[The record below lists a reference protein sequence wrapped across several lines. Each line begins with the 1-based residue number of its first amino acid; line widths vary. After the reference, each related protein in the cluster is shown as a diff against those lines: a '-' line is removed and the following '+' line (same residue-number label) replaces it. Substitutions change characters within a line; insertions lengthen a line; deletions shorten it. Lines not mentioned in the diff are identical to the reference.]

1 MLCARPVECPRLYCK
16 DMEETPPKEVTSSL
30 LRTSD
35 RLEPRSEGSSGKA
48 TGDETTIHSEG
59 RPPSSRRDADISSNA
74 APSADPIPGG
84 GEGIT
89 FAPGTFVGPY
99 RVEAQIGAGGMGV
112 VFKARDTRL
121 NRDVALKIIHPA
133 SSNTQLEEA
142 FLREARLASSLNHPG
157 IVTIYDILFLGGLTC
172 IVMEFVSGSPLHH
185 LIPQGGLPIDRA
197 LVIGCAIGNAVA
209 AAHAAGVVH
218 RDLKPGNVLVRGDD
232 SIKIL
237 DFGLAKMMA
246 TASPDAD
253 TEALSIFHG
262 VTVGTAG
269 YMPPEQADGEEADTR
284 ADIFSFGVT
293 LYRMLTGAMPFS
305 GASSVEVLRATR
317 KQDPP
322 SMRSM
327 RPEIPQ
333 TIEMAVSR
341 SLARNAADRFQ
352 TMGELLEQLSPEI
365 TRTSAASRQPPASA
379 QYSERTIA
387 VLPLINISPDPE
399 NEYLC
404 DGLAEELIDGLSRIA
419 GLRVVSR
426 SSSFQFKGTNPD
438 VREIGQRLGVR
449 LVVNGSLR
457 RSTENIRLTVQ
468 LTQTSDGFQVWS
480 KRFDAKA
487 QDLFALQDEL
497 TTAVLEELRQQ
508 LGARFSALNA
518 VHDSPAP
525 KAYDQYLRARYAFNR
540 ETPMGFQEARDL
552 FRSATAADPNF
563 APAWIGIAETHLRL
577 EWYGLEPASEA
588 APAAK
593 SALDAALRLRPDS
606 ATGLCN
612 LAIAQAGWDW
622 DWAAA
627 GETFQ
632 RALNAGPDLA
642 MVHFHYGL
650 DFLTPQ
656 GRLQEAL
663 EEMRLAAQLDPLSAI
678 VNTAIGGCLYRMQR
692 YADAARTL
700 EATLETAPGFGHAH
714 WSLGRVLLEQG
725 FWDEAIRHFDCAAEI
740 MGHPPAALAESAY
753 CHGRMGRRDAA
764 QAAMK
769 ELRRRSEKEPVS
781 PLSEALIYAG
791 LGEDDAAMERL
802 ELAFRSRMLQLI
814 WVNVDPRFAR
824 LRNNAGFRDLISR
837 MGLPPL
843 F

>member
-1 MLCARPVECPRLYCK
+1 MGEI
-16 DMEETPPKEVTSSL
+16 PPNEVPTSPA
-30 LRTSD
+30 RTSD
-35 RLEPRSEGSSGKA
+35 RSELRPEGYSA
-48 TGDETTIHSEG
+48 QAAAEETTICSEG
-59 RPPSSRRDADISSNA
+59 HPLPSEERADISSGLE
-74 APSADPIPGG
+74 PSTDPAQSTHSGG
-84 GEGIT
+84 GEGT
-89 FAPGTFVGPY
+89 SFAPGTFVGPY
-99 RVEAQIGAGGMGV
+99 QVEARIGAGGMGV

-121 NRDVALKIIHPA
+121 NRDVALKIIRPA
-133 SSNTQLEEA
+133 SSNAQLKEA

-157 IVTIYDILFLGGLTC
+157 IVTIYDILFISGLTC
-172 IVMEFVSGSPLHH
+172 IVMEFVSGSPLHR

-197 LVIGCAIGNAVA
+197 LAIGCAIGNAVA

-218 RDLKPGNVLVRGDD
+218 RDLKPANVLVRSDD

-237 DFGLAKMMA
+237 DFGLAKMI
-246 TASPDAD
+246 TAVSPDAETD
-253 TEALSIFHG
+253 ALSIFHG
-262 VTVGTAG
+262 SAVGTVG
-269 YMPPEQADGEEADTR
+269 YMPPEQADGAQADTR
-284 ADIFSFGVT
+284 ADIFSFGVI
-293 LYRMLTGAMPFS
+293 LYRMLTGVMPFS
-305 GASSVEVLRATR
+305 GASSIDVLRATHM
-317 KQDPP
+317 QDPAL
-322 SMRSM
+322 MRGI
-327 RPEIPQ
+327 RPGIPQ
-333 TIEMAVSR
+333 TIEMAVR
-341 SLARNAADRFQ
+341 RALAPNAADRFQ
-352 TMGELLEQLSPEI
+352 TMSELLEQLSPEI
-365 TRTSAASRQPPASA
+365 SKPSAASQQPA
-379 QYSERTIA
+379 ERTIA
-387 VLPLINISPDPE
+387 VLPLVNISPDPE

-404 DGLAEELIDGLSRIA
+404 DGLAEELIDGLTRIA

-457 RSTENIRLTVQ
+457 RSAASIRLAVQ
-468 LTQTSDGFQVWS
+468 LTQASDGFQVWS

-497 TTAVLEELRQQ
+497 TSAVLEELRQQ
-508 LGARFSALNA
+508 LGARFSALNTI
-518 VHDSPAP
+518 HDSPAP
-525 KAYDQYLRARYAFNR
+525 EAYDLYLRARYAFNR

-552 FRSATAADPNF
+552 FRSAAAADPNF
-563 APAWIGIAETHLRL
+563 APAWIGIAETHMRL

-593 SALDAALRLRPDS
+593 LALDAALRLRPDS

-612 LAIAQAGWDW
+612 LAITQAGWDW

-663 EEMRLAAQLDPLSAI
+663 EELRLAGQLDPLSAI

-692 YADAARTL
+692 YPEAARTL
-700 EATLETAPGFGHAH
+700 DATLEVAPGFGHAH

-725 FWDEAIRHFDCAAEI
+725 LWDEAIRHFDRAAEI

-753 CHGRMGRRDAA
+753 CHARMGDRDEA
-764 QAAMK
+764 QAAIE
-769 ELRRRSEKEPVS
+769 ELRRRSENEPVS
-781 PLSEALIYAG
+781 PLSEALVYAG

-802 ELAFRSRMLQLI
+802 EVAFRRRMLPMI
-814 WVNVDPRFAR
+814 WVNVDPRFAA
-824 LRNNAGFRDLISR
+824 LRNNPGFRDLISR
-837 MGLPPL
+837 MGLPTL
-843 F
+843 L

>member
-1 MLCARPVECPRLYCK
+1 MSSARPVERSGLYCK
-16 DMEETPPKEVTSSL
+16 DMGQLPPKEVTTSAA
-30 LRTSD
+30 RTSD
-35 RLEPRSEGSSGKA
+35 RPEPRAEGDSVQA
-48 TGDETTIHSEG
+48 T
-59 RPPSSRRDADISSNA
+59 
-74 APSADPIPGG
+74 

-89 FAPGTFVGPY
+89 FAPGTLVGPY
-99 RVEAQIGAGGMGV
+99 RVEAPIGAGGMGV

-133 SSNTQLEEA
+133 SSNTQLQAA

-157 IVTIYDILFLGGLTC
+157 IVTIYDILFIGGLTC

-197 LVIGCAIGNAVA
+197 LAIGCAIGSAVA
-209 AAHAAGVVH
+209 AAHAAGVIH
-218 RDLKPGNVLVRGDD
+218 RDLKPANVLVRSDD

-246 TASPDAD
+246 TSSPDAD

-262 VTVGTAG
+262 SAVGTVG
-269 YMPPEQADGEEADTR
+269 YMPPEQASGEQADAR
-284 ADIFSFGVT
+284 ADIFSFGVI
-293 LYRMLTGAMPFS
+293 LYRMLTGAMPFP
-305 GASSVEVLRATR
+305 GASSVDVLHAIH
-317 KQDPP
+317 KQEPP
-322 SMRSM
+322 SMRGI

-333 TIEMAVSR
+333 SVELVVRRA
-341 SLARNAADRFQ
+341 LARNAADRFQ
-352 TMGELLEQLSPEI
+352 TMGELLEQLSPEF
-365 TRTSAASRQPPASA
+365 TTPSAASREPASSP
-379 QYSERTIA
+379 QYSERSIV
-387 VLPLINISPDPE
+387 VLPFTNISPDPE

-404 DGLAEELIDGLSRIA
+404 DGLAEELIDGLTRIG

-438 VREIGQRLGVR
+438 LREIGQRLGVR
-449 LVVNGSLR
+449 LVVNGGLR
-457 RSTENIRLTVQ
+457 RSAENIRLTVQ
-468 LTQTSDGFQVWS
+468 LTQTSDGYQVWS

-497 TTAVLEELRQQ
+497 TSAVLEELRPQ
-508 LGARFSALNA
+508 LGARFSALHA
-518 VHDSPAP
+518 VHDNPAP
-525 KAYDQYLRARYAFNR
+525 EAYDLYLRARYAFNR
-540 ETPMGFQEARDL
+540 ETPTGFQEARDL
-552 FRSATAADPNF
+552 FRSAAAADPNF

-577 EWYGLEPASEA
+577 EWYGLEPSSEA

-606 ATGLCN
+606 AAGLCS
-612 LAIAQAGWDW
+612 LAITQAGWGW

-642 MVHFHYGL
+642 MIHFHYGL

-663 EEMRLAAQLDPLSAI
+663 EEIRLAGQLDPLSAI

-692 YADAARTL
+692 YEEAARTL
-700 EATLETAPGFGHAH
+700 EATLEQTPAFGHAH

-725 FWDEAIRHFDCAAEI
+725 LWDEAIGHFDRAAEI

-753 CHGRMGRRDAA
+753 CHARMGHRDTA
-764 QAAMK
+764 QAAIQ
-769 ELRRRSEKEPVS
+769 ELRRRSGNEPVS
-781 PLSEALIYAG
+781 PLNEALVYAG

-802 ELAFRSRMLQLI
+802 ELAFRSRILQLI

-824 LRNNAGFRDLISR
+824 LRNNPDFRNLISR
-837 MGLPPL
+837 MGLPAL
-843 F
+843 L

>member
-1 MLCARPVECPRLYCK
+1 MGEI
-16 DMEETPPKEVTSSL
+16 PPAEIPASPS
-30 LRTSD
+30 RTSNGPEQ
-35 RLEPRSEGSSGKA
+35 RPEGNSVQA
-48 TGDETTIHSEG
+48 PGDETTIHSEG
-59 RPPSSRRDADISSNA
+59 HAPPSQRDAGISSNL

-99 RVEAQIGAGGMGV
+99 RIEAPIGAGGMGI

-133 SSNTQLEEA
+133 SSNTRLEEA

-172 IVMEFVSGSPLHH
+172 IVMEFVSGSPLHR

-197 LVIGCAIGNAVA
+197 LAIGCAIGNAVA

-218 RDLKPGNVLVRGDD
+218 RDLKPANVLVRSDD

-246 TASPDAD
+246 TTSPDAE
-253 TEALSIFHG
+253 TESLSIFHG
-262 VTVGTAG
+262 SAVGTVG
-269 YMPPEQADGEEADTR
+269 YMPPEQAEGAQADTR
-284 ADIFSFGVT
+284 ADIFSFGVI

-305 GASSVEVLRATR
+305 GASSIDVLRATHS
-317 KQDPP
+317 QDPP
-322 SMRSM
+322 SMRSI
-327 RPEIPQ
+327 RLEIPQ
-333 TIEMAVSR
+333 SVETAVLR

-352 TMGELLEQLSPEI
+352 TVGEFLEQLSPE
-365 TRTSAASRQPPASA
+365 TAKPSAASRQPPASP

-387 VLPLINISPDPE
+387 VLPLTNISPDPE

-404 DGLAEELIDGLSRIA
+404 DGLAEELIDGLTRIG

-426 SSSFQFKGTNPD
+426 SSSFQFKGTHPD
-438 VREIGQRLGVR
+438 VREIGLRLGVR

-457 RSTENIRLTVQ
+457 RSTENIRLAVQ

-487 QDLFALQDEL
+487 QDIFALQDEL
-497 TTAVLEELRQQ
+497 TSAVLEELRQQ
-508 LGARFSALNA
+508 LGARFSALNTM
-518 VHDSPAP
+518 HDSPAP
-525 KAYDQYLRARYAFNR
+525 EAYDLYLRARYAFNR
-540 ETPMGFQEARDL
+540 ETPIGFQEARDL
-552 FRSATAADPNF
+552 FRSAAAADPNF
-563 APAWIGIAETHLRL
+563 APAWIGIAETHMRL

-612 LAIAQAGWDW
+612 LAITQAGWDW

-650 DFLTPQ
+650 DFLTPR

-663 EEMRLAAQLDPLSAI
+663 EEIRLAGQLDPLSAI

-692 YADAARTL
+692 YAEAARTL

-725 FWDEAIRHFDCAAEI
+725 LWDEAIRHFDRAAEI
-740 MGHPPAALAESAY
+740 TGHPPAALAESAY
-753 CHGRMGRRDAA
+753 CHARMGLRDEA
-764 QAAMK
+764 QAAIK
-769 ELRRRSEKEPVS
+769 ELRRRSENEPIS
-781 PLSEALIYAG
+781 PLSEALVYAG

-814 WVNVDPRFAR
+814 WVNVDPRFAA
-824 LRNNAGFRDLISR
+824 LRNNPGFRDLISR
-837 MGLPPL
+837 MGLPAL
-843 F
+843 L

>member
-1 MLCARPVECPRLYCK
+1 
-16 DMEETPPKEVTSSL
+16 
-30 LRTSD
+30 
-35 RLEPRSEGSSGKA
+35 
-48 TGDETTIHSEG
+48 
-59 RPPSSRRDADISSNA
+59 
-74 APSADPIPGG
+74 
-84 GEGIT
+84 
-89 FAPGTFVGPY
+89 
-99 RVEAQIGAGGMGV
+99 MGV

-121 NRDVALKIIHPA
+121 NRDVALKIIHPG
-133 SSNTQLEEA
+133 SSNAQLQEA

-172 IVMEFVSGSPLHH
+172 IVMEFVSGTPLRR
-185 LIPQGGLPIDRA
+185 LIPQGGLAIDRA
-197 LVIGCAIGNAVA
+197 IAIGCAIGDAVA
-209 AAHAAGVVH
+209 AAHAAGIVH
-218 RDLKPGNVLVRGDD
+218 RDLKPANVLVRDDD

-237 DFGLAKMMA
+237 DFGLATMMA

-253 TEALSIFHG
+253 TEAVSIFHG
-262 VTVGTAG
+262 SAVGTVG
-269 YMPPEQADGEEADTR
+269 YMPPEQADGMQADTR
-284 ADIFSFGVT
+284 ADIFSFGVI
-293 LYRMLTGAMPFS
+293 LYRMLTGVMPFS
-305 GASSVEVLRATR
+305 GASTVDVLRAIHR
-317 KQDPP
+317 QDIPP
-322 SMRSM
+322 MRVI

-333 TIEMAVSR
+333 PVEMAVR
-341 SLARNAADRFQ
+341 RALAPNPADRFQ

-365 TRTSAASRQPPASA
+365 TRPSIASPKPLASP
-379 QYSERTIA
+379 QYSERSIV
-387 VLPLINISPDPE
+387 VLPFTNISPEPE

-404 DGLAEELIDGLSRIA
+404 DGLAEELMDGLSRIG

-438 VREIGQRLGVR
+438 LREIGQRLGVR

-457 RSTENIRLTVQ
+457 RSSAHIRLTVQ
-468 LTQTSDGFQVWS
+468 LTQTSDGYQVWS
-480 KRFDAKA
+480 KRFDAKE
-487 QDLFALQDEL
+487 QDLFGLQDEL
-497 TTAVLEELRQQ
+497 TSAVLEELRQQ
-508 LGARFSALNA
+508 LGARFSAL
-518 VHDSPAP
+518 HTIHESPAP
-525 KAYDQYLRARYAFNR
+525 EAYDLFLRARYAFNR

-552 FRSATAADPNF
+552 YRSATALDPNF
-563 APAWIGIAETHLRL
+563 APAWIGVAETHMRL
-577 EWYGLEPASEA
+577 EWYGFEPASQA

-612 LAIAQAGWDW
+612 LAITQAGWDW

-663 EEMRLAAQLDPLSAI
+663 EEIRLAGQLDPLSAI

-692 YADAARTL
+692 YTEAARTL
-700 EATLETAPGFGHAH
+700 EATLETTPGFGHAH

-725 FWDEAIRHFDCAAEI
+725 LWDEAMRHFDRAAEI

-753 CHGRMGRRDAA
+753 CHARMGHRDAA
-764 QAAMK
+764 KTAIQ
-769 ELRRRSEKEPVS
+769 ELRRRSESEPVS
-781 PLSEALIYAG
+781 PLSEALVYAG
-791 LGEDDAAMERL
+791 LGEDDLAMGRL
-802 ELAFRSRMLQLI
+802 EVAFGSRILQLI

-824 LRNNAGFRDLISR
+824 LRNNPSFRDLICR
-837 MGLPPL
+837 MGLPTLP
-843 F
+843 

>member
-1 MLCARPVECPRLYCK
+1 MGEI
-16 DMEETPPKEVTSSL
+16 PPKEVT
-30 LRTSD
+30 TSPAHASE
-35 RLEPRSEGSSGKA
+35 RPEPRPEGYSAQAPGE
-48 TGDETTIHSEG
+48 ETTIFSEG
-59 RPPSSRRDADISSNA
+59 HPLPSPKSGGLSSDPA
-74 APSADPIPGG
+74 QSPDPIHSGG
-84 GEGIT
+84 GEGIS
-89 FAPGTFVGPY
+89 FAPGTLVGPY
-99 RVEAQIGAGGMGV
+99 RVEAPIGAGGMGV

-121 NRDVALKIIHPA
+121 NRDVALKIIRP
-133 SSNTQLEEA
+133 SSANLQLQAA

-157 IVTIYDILFLGGLTC
+157 IVTIYDILFIGGLTC
-172 IVMEFVSGSPLHH
+172 IVMEYVSGSPLHR

-197 LVIGCAIGNAVA
+197 LEIACAIGNAVA

-218 RDLKPGNVLVRGDD
+218 RDLKPANVLVRSDD

-253 TEALSIFHG
+253 TEAFSIFHG
-262 VTVGTAG
+262 SAVGTVG
-269 YMPPEQADGEEADTR
+269 YMPPEQADGEQADAR
-284 ADIFSFGVT
+284 ADIFSFGVI

-305 GASSVEVLRATR
+305 GASPIDVLRATHS
-317 KQDPP
+317 QDPP
-322 SMRSM
+322 SMRSI

-333 TIEMAVSR
+333 SVEKAVR
-341 SLARNAADRFQ
+341 RALAPNAADRFQ
-352 TMGELLEQLSPEI
+352 TMGEFLEQFSQE
-365 TRTSAASRQPPASA
+365 SAKSSTASRQPPASP
-379 QYSERTIA
+379 QYSERSIV
-387 VLPLINISPDPE
+387 VLPFTNISPEAE

-404 DGLAEELIDGLSRIA
+404 DGLAEELIDGLTRIG

-457 RSTENIRLTVQ
+457 RSVANIRLAVQ

-497 TTAVLEELRQQ
+497 TSAVLEELRQQ
-508 LGARFSALNA
+508 LGARFSALNTI
-518 VHDSPAP
+518 HDSPAP
-525 KAYDQYLRARYAFNR
+525 EAYDLFLRARYAFNR

-552 FRSATAADPNF
+552 FRSAAAADPNF
-563 APAWIGIAETHLRL
+563 APAWIGIAEAHMRL
-577 EWYGLEPASEA
+577 EWYGIEPASEA

-612 LAIAQAGWDW
+612 LAITQAGWDW

-632 RALNAGPDLA
+632 RALNAGSHLA

-650 DFLTPQ
+650 DFLTPR
-656 GRLQEAL
+656 GRLREAL
-663 EEMRLAAQLDPLSAI
+663 EEMRLAGQLEPLSAI
-678 VNTAIGGCLYRMQR
+678 VDTAIGGSLYRMQR
-692 YADAARTL
+692 YAEAAKTL

-714 WSLGRVLLEQG
+714 WSLGRVLVEQG
-725 FWDEAIRHFDCAAEI
+725 LWDEAIQHFTRAAEI
-740 MGHPPAALAESAY
+740 MGHPPAALAETAY
-753 CHGRMGRRDAA
+753 CHARMGSRDAA
-764 QAAMK
+764 QAAIR
-769 ELRRRSEKEPVS
+769 ELQRRSENEPVS
-781 PLSEALIYAG
+781 PLSEALVHVG
-791 LGEDDAAMERL
+791 LGQDDAAMERL
-802 ELAFRSRMLQLI
+802 ELAFRRRMRQLI
-814 WVNVDPRFAR
+814 WVNVDPRFAP
-824 LRNNAGFRDLISR
+824 LRSNPGFRDLISR
-837 MGLPPL
+837 IGLPPL
-843 F
+843 P